1 MAESI
6 YFYDPS
12 LAASILFTILYML
25 PFGYHL
31 YMSVL
36 ARYFSGRYNR
46 VGYFVPIM
54 IGAGI
59 EIVAYA
65 TRAASVKSPDDVGLY
80 ATSSSLIVI
89 APVLVCA
96 SLYIL
101 IGRLIG
107 STGKRPLL
115 FGGRVSSIWIP
126 RIFVTSDIL
135 SFLTQASG
143 SGLASSNDWTGST
156 KDAGI
161 GVLIFGLA
169 LQLVTFLLF
178 LVLVIWYDVRVGPT
192 KSSGR
197 DEVRSVLTGIYI
209 SGFFITVSKPS
220 TGALERKQSNE
231 ITDRQQV
238 RLIYRL
244 IEFSMGIGTYTWNHE
259 WPLYVLEAVPMLL
272 AMITLGWYHPAR
284 YLPEGLPKSTE
295 LESRETVHN

>member
-1 MAESI
+1 MAKSI

-36 ARYFSGRYNR
+36 APYLSGRYNR

-54 IGAGI
+54 IGAAI
-59 EIVAYA
+59 EIAAYA
-65 TRAASVKSPDDVGLY
+65 IRAASVKSPDDVGLY
-80 ATSSSLIVI
+80 ATSASLIVI

-107 STGKRPLL
+107 ITEKRPLL
-115 FGGRVSSIWIP
+115 FGWRVSSIWIP

-161 GVLIFGLA
+161 GVLIFGLG

-178 LVLVIWYDVRVGPT
+178 LVLVIWYDVRVAPT

-209 SGFFITVSKPS
+209 AGFFITVSKPS
-220 TGALERKQSNE
+220 TGALKRKQSNE

-284 YLPEGLPKSTE
+284 CLPEGLPKSTE

>member
-36 ARYFSGRYNR
+36 GRYFSGRYNR

-178 LVLVIWYDVRVGPT
+178 LVLVVWYDVRVGPT

-209 SGFFITVSKPS
+209 SGFFIT
-220 TGALERKQSNE
+220 
-231 ITDRQQV
+231 V